1 MRTPLPLRKERTCM
15 YVLMEG
21 ACPFVPGGIRAIKSE
36 ELESQV
42 MQHNMMSAGNEVR
55 QWEPRILQSS

>member
-1 MRTPLPLRKERTCM
+1 M

-42 MQHNMMSAGNEVR
+42 MQHNMKSAGNEVR